1 MTILGESIDKRPMEF
16 EVDLKKD
23 FDSANGARV
32 SNKTSKIGYNG
43 IETKARFTGTANLG
57 QSDHTI
63 NHLKNQE
70 KVSEEPEKELQEDS
84 DTEEGEDF
92 IIGESLDMNQIP
104 KIQNISHGESSEN
117 KREMLRIDTKIEDLR
132 IKKEK
137 PRKTQ
142 TREKANPREERGR
155 EKRAGTLQ
163 PNYSVYTLKRNNK
176 FGSRS
181 ERGHEEAKSV
191 QISSKK
197 RDRRKKNLKSKL
209 RESRHLK
216 SDSQE
221 LLAYE
226 NLDDSISRRKPRIF
240 NPSKTQRPAGSNVQ
254 ANFSTLG
261 VNHYGKTKNLNSKLI
276 AGKRLINKS
285 TTKDLFQKL
294 STENNPSES
303 VPHSKRLRG
312 KNQQPQKD
320 NKDPRHVETLLKRCA
335 QFKHETQN
343 NLFEVETLNN
353 LIRSENN
360 YVAKAD
366 YLTTHQK
373 YLDAKVRTVL
383 MGWMG
388 EVCEDLWFSRDTF
401 HLACNYVD
409 RFLSAKKNVTKNNLQ
424 LIGLTCLYAASKM
437 EEVQMRCVSDYL
449 ASACNIYSEE
459 MLKTCEI
466 EIITVLDFK
475 LNPPTLNMW
484 SNWYMIQWD
493 NFVLGD
499 SFVCEHPLVK
509 DNPVV
514 AQFKQGNDESYNLY
528 REFMQYIGK
537 HYKIAQCWTSRLLST
552 SSTCWSRRSCILSS
566 GSSITSSRCGKLS
579 LSSQQARSFCLMR
592 TSMLIIICLG
602 TSCGLTS
609 GLS

>member
-1 MTILGESIDKRPMEF
+1 MSQVAVLGESIDKRPMEF
-16 EVDLKKD
+16 EVDLKTD
-23 FDSANGARV
+23 FDSSNATKM
-32 SNKTSKIGYNG
+32 SNKTSKIGYTA
-43 IETKARFTGTANLG
+43 IESPARFTGMTTLG

-70 KVSEEPEKELQEDS
+70 KVFEEPEKELQEDS
-84 DTEEGEDF
+84 DIEEGEDL

-104 KIQNISHGESSEN
+104 KVQNISHGESSE
-117 KREMLRIDTKIEDLR
+117 RERQMLRIDTKIEDLR

-137 PRKTQ
+137 PRKNH
-142 TREKANPREERGR
+142 TREKVNPREERGR

-176 FGSRS
+176 FNSRN
-181 ERGHEEAKSV
+181 GHEEAKSV

-209 RESRHLK
+209 RESRNLK
-216 SDSQE
+216 GDSQE

-226 NLDDSISRRKPRIF
+226 NLDDSISRRKPRAF
-240 NPSKTQRPAGSNVQ
+240 NPSKTQRPTAITVQ

-261 VNHYGKTKNLNSKLI
+261 VSHYGKNKNLNSKLI

-285 TTKDLFQKL
+285 TTKELFQKL
-294 STENNPSES
+294 STENNHSES
-303 VPHSKRLRG
+303 VPNSNRRRSKVS
-312 KNQQPQKD
+312 QPQKD
-320 NKDPRHVETLLKRCA
+320 NKDPRHVETLLRRCA

-537 HYKIAQCWTSRLLST
+537 PYKIAQC
-552 SSTCWSRRSCILSS
+552 
-566 GSSITSSRCGKLS
+566 
-579 LSSQQARSFCLMR
+579 
-592 TSMLIIICLG
+592 
-602 TSCGLTS
+602 
-609 GLS
+609 